1 MGIVTKR
8 GLKRKDLIQRI
19 MVLEY
24 ALANSIER
32 QRNAELILDFYIEMN
47 KDEKKFKKFLDKK
60 RKYVEHKQEEHKSS

>member
-1 MGIVTKR
+1 
-8 GLKRKDLIQRI
+8 

-60 RKYVEHKQEEHKSS
+60 RKDVEYKQEERKSS